1 MKNCTK
7 ILALVF
13 GVLLPGCKV
22 FKGPQI
28 TMCSTMTLPDVVA
41 KIPENSDLINKDA
54 DTTIQQVQKIITAI
68 EKIAD
73 TDRDFYNT
81 PAEMNRA
88 WFLYQTQK
96 NIFHAI
102 ACLHE
107 DSAIRSSA
115 LSAYETLH
123 TQCNKA
129 IFNKGMYQGMQ
140 YYKNIVKDAHKKH
153 QGVDAAVNRMIRVFK
168 DQGVHLDLEGSV
180 RFYDIKEQLQHL
192 KHRFMGNISY
202 DNRSLVVEK
211 DELIGL
217 PDHIMQ
223 QFSRDSDGNVVLPV
237 EINAFCDV
245 IETLQNEELR
255 KEYTLLM
262 TQQAYPQN
270 QDVLEK
276 IVENSFKKAELM
288 GYDSYSDFKVQ
299 QNFLQTSSRVH
310 SFLQKTHKTLQP
322 LIQLKMKQL
331 QAYAPNANLF
341 DEKGRIPFWN
351 EAFVKNAYRK
361 HYFDID
367 QEHVREYFVLSHVLD
382 GMFDVF
388 GQLFSLSFEK
398 VNHDFALWAPDVAV
412 YKVRRVDTNDNLGY
426 LFFDLYQ
433 REGKLINACY
443 LPLITAVIDDCEIP
457 CLGAGVLNLQ
467 FAKSEAGVTC
477 LQLDEV
483 AQLFHEFGHALQ
495 GLLGI
500 YELSLG
506 FGVGMSQDLQ
516 ELPGYVTEFLVYQ
529 PKVLARITQ
538 HFQTGEPMPQEMAER
553 IKNWHEWQHF
563 FVLEKQLFLSIFSLE
578 LFGSW
583 HKGFNIHDLYHK
595 LHKKYRPHILI
606 EPEYRS
612 YLSFEHLV
620 SYGPLYYTYVLAH
633 VFAHNIIE
641 TLCMKGLLEP
651 QNGKILEKAILAPL
665 SAKDCEKKLHAFIG
679 KKLV

>member
-1 MKNCTK
+1 M
-7 ILALVF
+7 IYIA
-13 GVLLPGCKV
+13 VLLCMLGLILPGCKV

-41 KIPENSDLINKDA
+41 RIPENTALIQTNFQ
-54 DTTIQQVQKIITAI
+54 TTVYDVKKIIKGI
-68 EKIAD
+68 ENLLDK
-73 TDRDFYNT
+73 DRDFYNT

-96 NIFHAI
+96 NILHVL
-102 ACLHE
+102 ACLHQNA
-107 DSAIRSSA
+107 SIRSAA
-115 LSAYETLH
+115 LSAYETLN
-123 TQCNKA
+123 TQCNQA
-129 IFNKGMYQGMQ
+129 IFNKGMYHGLE
-140 YYKNIVKDAHKKH
+140 YYKHIVKDAHKKH

-168 DQGVHLDLEGSV
+168 DQGIHLDSEKYV
-180 RFYDIKEQLQHL
+180 RFHDIQNQIQHL
-192 KHRFMGNISY
+192 QHRFMGNICH
-202 DNRSLVVEK
+202 DQRSLMV
-211 DELIGL
+211 DSSELQGV
-217 PDHIMQ
+217 PDHIQ
-223 QFSRDSDGNVVLPV
+223 SQFAKDVQGNIILPI

-255 KEYTLLM
+255 QEYTALM
-262 TQQAYPQN
+262 ATQAYPQN
-270 QDVLEK
+270 YDVLQNL
-276 IVENSFKKAELM
+276 VELSYENAQIM
-288 GYDSYSDFKVQ
+288 GYDSYSDFMIQ
-299 QNFLQTSSRVH
+299 QNFLQTSHRVY

-322 LIQLKMKQL
+322 LIQIKMNQL
-331 QAYAPNANLF
+331 AAYKPNADLF
-341 DEKGRIPFWN
+341 DEKGRLPFWN

-367 QEHVREYFVLSHVLD
+367 EAQVREYLGVPHVLE

-398 VNHDFALWAPDVAV
+398 VNHDFALWAPDIYV
-412 YKVRRVDTNDNLGY
+412 YKVRRVDNNDNLGY

-433 REGKLINACY
+433 REGKLTNACY
-443 LPLITAVIDDCEIP
+443 FPLITPVIDDCEIP

-483 AQLFHEFGHALQ
+483 AQLFHEFGHALS
-495 GLLGI
+495 GLLGM

-516 ELPGYVTEFLVYQ
+516 ELPGYVTEFLTYQ

-553 IKNWHEWQHF
+553 IASWHNWQHLF
-563 FVLEKQLFLSIFSLE
+563 TLEKQLFLSIFSFE
-578 LFGSW
+578 LFGPW

-595 LHKKYRPHILI
+595 LHKKYRPHIVLK
-606 EPEYRS
+606 PEYSS

-633 VFAHNIIE
+633 VYAHNIVD
-641 TLCMKGLLEP
+641 TLATKGLLDP
-651 QNGKILEKAILAPL
+651 QNGKALEKAILNPL
-665 SAKDCEKKLHAFIG
+665 SAKDCEKKLHAFVG